1 MAETRK
7 GLVARTASLNNKR
20 GLLCGGGK
28 KRKREREKERERK
41 DFSQGKAQTFALIL
55 PREKLI
61 FNSRPLLLLSRLKI
75 HPFHKFISSLYSKLA
90 TVGVLSLIL
99 SNQFH

>member
-7 GLVARTASLNNKR
+7 GLVARIASLNNKR
-20 GLLCGGGK
+20 GLLCGGEK
-28 KRKREREKERERK
+28 KEERERERK

-75 HPFHKFISSLYSKLA
+75 HPFHKFISFLYSKLA
-90 TVGVLSLIL
+90 GVLSLVL